1 MTNALYLN
9 GHIVLP
15 EEEFENI
22 KMIVEEYNHK
32 TIPKWLNYLDDR
44 FNKDYGVTIKQL
56 LNSKIYWVE
65 FRRGIG
71 DH

>member
-1 MTNALYLN
+1 MTNPLYLN
-9 GHIVLP
+9 GQIVLP

-32 TIPKWLNYLDDR
+32 TTPKWLNYLDDR
-44 FNKDYGVTIKQL
+44 FKKDYGVTIKQL
-56 LNSKIYWVE
+56 LNNKIYWVE